1 MVRPRTVPSSQ
12 FLACLFCDFVASTR
26 GNLNV
31 HLDKTIPAYRLAFGH
46 SKCPPD
52 HLHHL
57 GIIQAH
63 RMPVGRAG
71 IDVQEPDPVLRLVL
85 AEFARYTEYTTSE
98 KKIPPRTRLCEVD
111 VVWWQAAVDEVVD
124 SFKQHADRAILRRN
138 VMALVS
144 TAKRLLREDVGTGNN
159 VAINI
164 EPQFVGGDLLMNGDV
179 VTVGRKADRSTHDNR
194 GSAFAESSRTA
205 INNKRNGK
213 GKEQAMSNEKDFDD
227 DDDAFLPE
235 NEDNRF
241 DSAVNDNMD
250 QVDLTHTD
258 PTLSSSSESDAE
270 PAARV
275 RRTRLPSPDPIS
287 FPAPRRVIPPSVV
300 IRKPAAPHHDLD
312 PLFMLQ
318 VSILRRPA
326 ITVPVYGHETLAGI
340 IRKAWTHAPKAV
352 RANTDAKV
360 MSSEEPG
367 WGGVWNDRLWCDL
380 VICAGGE
387 VEPPVYSVVLEFPE

>member
-1 MVRPRTVPSSQ
+1 MVRPRNIPSSK

-46 SKCPPD
+46 TKCPPD

-57 GIIQAH
+57 GIIRAH
-63 RMPVGRAG
+63 RMPVGRDG

-111 VVWWQAAVDEVVD
+111 VHWWQAAVDEVVD
-124 SFKQHADRAILRRN
+124 SFKQDADRAILRRN
-138 VMALVS
+138 VMALVG

-164 EPQFVGGDLLMNGDV
+164 EPQFVGGDLLQNGDV
-179 VTVGRKADRSTHDNR
+179 VTVGRKADRCTHDNR
-194 GSAFAESSRTA
+194 GSAFADSSRTA
-205 INNKRNGK
+205 VNRKRKGK
-213 GKEQAMSNEKDFDD
+213 GKEHAMLNEKDFDD
-227 DDDAFLPE
+227 DDDAFGPE
-235 NEDNRF
+235 DEDTRF
-241 DSAVNDNMD
+241 DSAVDD
-250 QVDLTHTD
+250 TVHQVDLTHTD
-258 PTLSSSSESDAE
+258 SSSSSSSESDDE
-270 PAARV
+270 PVARV
-275 RRTRLPSPDPIS
+275 RRTRLHSPDPIS
-287 FPAPRRVIPPSVV
+287 IPAPRRVIPPSVV
-300 IRKPAAPHHDLD
+300 IQKPAAQQYDLD
-312 PLFMLQ
+312 PLFTLK

-340 IRKAWTHAPKAV
+340 IRKAWKHAPKAV
-352 RANTDAKV
+352 RANSDAKV

-367 WGGVWNDRLWCDL
+367 WGGIWNDRLWCDL
-380 VICAGGE
+380 VTCAGGE